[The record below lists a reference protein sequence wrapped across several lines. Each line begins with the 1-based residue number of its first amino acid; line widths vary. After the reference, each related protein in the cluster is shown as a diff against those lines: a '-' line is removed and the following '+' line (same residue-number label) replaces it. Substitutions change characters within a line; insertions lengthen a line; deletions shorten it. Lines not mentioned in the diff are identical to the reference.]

1 MAPHLCATE
10 LNSLHQWLSKGFETP
25 EMLRRIAKQRERRG
39 VEAPKLRQ
47 IQRMLHGASLKRGVL
62 ETRGR
67 KKKLSSRNIKTLNA
81 KRMDL
86 IKKAKG
92 EREVHW
98 REIIQKAR
106 VPHVHPATAGRSLR
120 AAGFAVAARTPRQK
134 PMRSPDHEAIRV
146 ELCSKWMRRPATYF
160 TDSVDKNHGQQT
172 MERAPDGLREAVQQ
186 HAAGPLSHPHKGR
199 GRQCWFHQAQREE
212 ASRQHKGRCESVRWN
227 HWVQDPAL
235 ALIAPCMEWAGSGRL
250 VPRTHRWRAQDPR
263 RDQETLHRLGGQ

>member
-47 IQRMLHGASLKRGVL
+47 IQRLLQGASFKRGVL

-160 TDSVDKNHGQQT
+160 TDSVDLIMDNKQWNVPLTVLGKRYNNMRQVRFHIRTRG
-172 MERAPDGLREAVQQ
+172 EGVS
-186 HAAGPLSHPHKGR
+186 AGFTKPNAKRHRVNTR
-199 GRQCWFHQAQREE
+199 GVVKVC
-212 ASRQHKGRCESVRWN
+212 
-227 HWVQDPAL
+227 
-235 ALIAPCMEWAGSGRL
+235 AGIIGCKIRL
-250 VPRTHRWRAQDPR
+250 WH
-263 RDQETLHRLGGQ
+263 